1 MKLQY
6 FVPGL
11 VVVLL
16 GCAQPEPEIEV
27 TKAALD
33 AKARELGTI
42 FVDHGSAGNDGLSV
56 KLTFEGTADLDL
68 YVTGPQFETVYFAN
82 HTSKSGGEI
91 SDDVRCDTQGER
103 IEEVR
108 FIDPMP
114 GTYRVGIDFP
124 ESCDGTKAPAVYA
137 LSILHNGEQQQV
149 SGSVSLQR
157 FEVVVLEF
165 EI

>member
-6 FVPGL
+6 VVPGL
-11 VVVLL
+11 MVALL
-16 GCAQPEPEIEV
+16 GCTQPDPGIEV
-27 TKAALD
+27 TKAELD

-42 FVDHGSAGNDGLSV
+42 FVGHESESADGLSI
-56 KLTFEGTADLDL
+56 KLTFEGTVDLDL
-68 YVTGPQFETVYFAN
+68 YVTGPQLETVYFAN
-82 HTSKSGGEI
+82 HKSKSGGEI
-91 SDDVRCDTQGER
+91 SDDARCDTQGER

-108 FIDPMP
+108 FTAPMP

-124 ESCDGTKAPAVYA
+124 ESCDGTKAPAAYA
-137 LSILHNGEQQQV
+137 LSVLHNGEQQQV
-149 SGSVSLQR
+149 FGSVSLQR